1 MVIDAALPSD
11 NVPVVTLST
20 QYNAKLS
27 QQLKSGLKR
36 ITNWNKCLWKPGL
49 LEQSLNLNNL
59 VEPRFQGVNRL
70 FVLLFE
76 DDAQRTTNKRYYL
89 PNVEIKDYNVMI
101 D

>member
-1 MVIDAALPSD
+1 MVTDAALPSD

-49 LEQSLNLNNL
+49 LEQSLNLNHL
-59 VEPRFQGVNRL
+59 VEPSFQGVNRL